1 MSTTNPQSEATP
13 DHGGSAPG
21 EPARRA
27 RRVRR
32 RSKHRRRLANVAG
45 LMVGLV
51 LTGALYSVFAPAQAA
66 DDTTESAAEA
76 AGRQLYE
83 NSCITCH
90 GANLEGVPNRG
101 PSLIGVGEASVYF
114 QVHTGRMPLVR
125 QEADA
130 HDQADDLLRRG
141 DRPADGLRPGQRRGP
156 DASPPAT
163 CATADL
169 AEGGEL
175 FRLNCASCHN
185 FVGEGGALSSGKAA
199 PSLQNAT
206 DLEIYTAMLTGPEN
220 MPVFGDNQLTP
231 DQKRSIINY
240 VQTIKAQADPGG
252 AGIGRIGPVS
262 EGLVIWVVGIGALLF
277 GDLLDGEQGVSE
289 LASSPDDGA
298 RLGTLV
304 TSASEEEA

>member
-1 MSTTNPQSEATP
+1 MSTTNPQSEAALNES
-13 DHGGSAPG
+13 GSADG
-21 EPARRA
+21 APARRA
-27 RRVRR
+27 RARR

-45 LMVGLV
+45 LMAALV

-76 AGRQLYE
+76 AGRELYQR
-83 NSCITCH
+83 SCITCH
-90 GANLEGVPNRG
+90 GSNLEGVPDRG

-114 QVHTGRMPLVR
+114 QVNTGRMPLVR

-130 HDQADDLLRRG
+130 HTKPTIFTDEEIDQLMAYVQANGGGPTLPSGDLR
-141 DRPADGLRPGQRRGP
+141 DG
-156 DASPPAT
+156 
-163 CATADL
+163 DL

-220 MPVFGDNQLTP
+220 MPVFGDNQLTSEE
-231 DQKRSIINY
+231 KRAIINY

-262 EGLVIWVVGIGALLF
+262 EGLVAWVVGIGALLF
-277 GDLLDGEQGVSE
+277 GVFWMGSK
-289 LASSPDDGA
+289 A
-298 RLGTLV
+298 
-304 TSASEEEA
+304 

>member
-1 MSTTNPQSEATP
+1 MTTNLQSEATP
-13 DHGGSAPG
+13 DEGGSPTG
-21 EPARRA
+21 DPARRA
-27 RRVRR
+27 RVRR

-45 LMVGLV
+45 LMTALV

-66 DDTTESAAEA
+66 DGSEDSAAVQ
-76 AGRQLYE
+76 AGQELYDK
-83 NSCITCH
+83 SCISCH
-90 GANLEGVPNRG
+90 GANLEGVEGRG
-101 PSLIGVGEASVYF
+101 PSLIGVGAASVYF

-125 QEADA
+125 QESDA
-130 HDQADDLLRRG
+130 HEKESQFSDEEIDQLMAFVQANGGGPTLQSGYLR
-141 DRPADGLRPGQRRGP
+141 DG
-156 DASPPAT
+156 
-163 CATADL
+163 DL

-220 MPVFGDNQLTP
+220 MPVFGDNQLTT
-231 DQKRSIINY
+231 DEKRAIINY
-240 VQTIKAQADPGG
+240 VQTVKEQADPGG

-277 GDLLDGEQGVSE
+277 GIFWMGSK
-289 LASSPDDGA
+289 A
-298 RLGTLV
+298 
-304 TSASEEEA
+304 